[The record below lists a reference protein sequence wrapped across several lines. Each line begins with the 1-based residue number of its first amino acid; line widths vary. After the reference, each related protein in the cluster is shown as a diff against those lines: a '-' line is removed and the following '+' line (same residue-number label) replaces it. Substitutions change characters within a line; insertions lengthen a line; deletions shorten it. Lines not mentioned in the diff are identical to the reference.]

1 MSEWVYVVAV
11 MAVAIGGWWVRSLSV
26 SGAIATMFVGLA
38 VAAGFSWKGL
48 FVLGAF
54 FISSSFWSNFQ
65 QQKKLKLLEKIEKGS
80 RRDYIQ
86 VLANGSIPA
95 VISLCS
101 IYFSSIPWLDMF
113 IISIAAANADTWASE
128 IGSLS
133 KQSPR
138 LITTWKKV
146 EAGTSGAVTLLGTL
160 AALGGALFI
169 AVVSSSLWSG
179 VPIAVI
185 SIFGFFG
192 SFFDTYLG
200 AVWQTTYRCVVCGI
214 ETEKKYHCMR
224 ETVRIKGCRFI
235 NNDIVNWLSI
245 MCSLIVYFFVTKLK

>member
-1 MSEWVYVVAV
+1 MNEWVYVVAV
-11 MAVAIGGWWVRSLSV
+11 IAVAIGGWWVRSLSV
-26 SGAIATMFVGLA
+26 SGAIATVFVGLA
-38 VAAGFSWKGL
+38 VAEGFSWKGL
-48 FVLGAF
+48 VVLGAF

-65 QQKKLKLLEKIEKGS
+65 QRKKLKFLEKIEKGS

-95 VISLCS
+95 VISLFS
-101 IYFSSIPWLDMF
+101 IYFSSVPWLDMF

-160 AALGGALFI
+160 AALGGAVFI
-169 AVVSSSLWSG
+169 AVVSSWLWSG
-179 VPIAVI
+179 IPIVII

-192 SFFDTYLG
+192 NFFDTYLG

-214 ETEKKYHCMR
+214 ETEKKHHCMR
-224 ETVRIKGCRFI
+224 ETVRIKGYRFI

-245 MCSLIVYFFVTKLK
+245 MCSIIVYFFVTKLQ